1 MGVVFRGGCG
11 MKAKQWFI
19 LILSLGS
26 SIQATVYLW
35 ELNQGNQR
43 SCCLYLDG
51 NDICNPNQP
60 CTRNAAYDLTQIL
73 QYVTRIFLIDKGSHF
88 AYHKVL
94 KQAQGFI
101 NHALSFHLHMYYR
114 YDVQRYVKFYH
125 DIAESTKASLADKSN
140 KNSTSLPSLDKQKNE
155 DAVLAFLVKQGLAWP
170 TK

>member
-1 MGVVFRGGCG
+1 MNI
-11 MKAKQWFI
+11 KQTFFLMI
-19 LILSLGS
+19 FFSISLKP
-26 SIQATVYLW
+26 TVYLW
-35 ELNQGNQR
+35 ELNQENQR

-51 NDICNPNQP
+51 SDICNPNQP

-73 QYVTRIFLIDKGSHF
+73 QYVSRIFLIDKGSHF

-114 YDVQRYVKFYH
+114 YDVQRHVKFYH
-125 DIAESTKASLADKSN
+125 EIAESTKAALADKSN

>member
-1 MGVVFRGGCG
+1 
-11 MKAKQWFI
+11 MKISHTLFFMIFLTA
-19 LILSLGS
+19 

-35 ELNQGNQR
+35 ELNQDNQR
-43 SCCLYLDG
+43 ACCLYLDG

-73 QYVTRIFLIDKGSHF
+73 QYVSRIFLIDKGSSF
-88 AYHKVL
+88 PYHKIL

-114 YDVQRYVKFYH
+114 YDVQRNVKFYH
-125 DIAESTKASLADKSN
+125 EVAELTKAALTDKSN
-140 KNSTSLPSLDKQKNE
+140 KSSTALPSSDKQKNE